1 MLSETI
7 IDGLDQ
13 YRIGEKVRALR
24 TGKKLGLVQL
34 GEYTGLSAAMLS
46 KIERGQ
52 LYPTLPTLL
61 RIALVFGVGLQHFF
75 VADDAKTA
83 AVVRKADRVRLPDR
97 PGAAE
102 PSYFFESLDYP
113 VNNREMEAYFAEFPR
128 GAKPSAQ
135 HNHQGMELI
144 YVVSG
149 ELSVNLGGD
158 EIILARGDAVHFDA
172 SVAHSYGSR
181 GRSAAT
187 AIVVVT
193 GGVKQ
198 GQA

>member
-7 IDGLDQ
+7 IDGLDK

-34 GEYTGLSAAMLS
+34 GEHTGLSAAMLS

-75 VADDAKTA
+75 VADDVQSAT
-83 AVVRKADRVRLPDR
+83 VVRKADRVRLPDQ
-97 PGAAE
+97 PGKLD

-113 VNNREMEAYFAEFPR
+113 VNNREMEAYLAEFPR
-128 GAKPSAQ
+128 GAKPSAS
-135 HNHQGMELI
+135 HTHEGTELL

-149 ELSVNLGGD
+149 ELSINLGED
-158 EIILARGDAVHFDA
+158 EIKLSGGDAIHFD
-172 SVAHSYGSR
+172 SGVAHSYRSR

-198 GQA
+198 GRV